1 MGFFDLFKS
10 SKPEES
16 KQLSN
21 EQYQSKRKKE
31 IDILEKKYDLSTVEG
46 KSSFLISR
54 SNSVCQ
60 SGL

>member
-1 MGFFDLFKS
+1 MGFFDLFKT

-31 IDILEKKYDLSTVEG
+31 IDILEKNMIYLPLKVSM
-46 KSSFLISR
+46 
-54 SNSVCQ
+54 Q
-60 SGL
+60 SLFQKRNRTYLTL